1 MKNIINLFLILVCFL
16 ATSCEGTKNALQGSN
31 RGERS
36 DEFLVKKKN
45 PLSMPPDFNELP
57 VPLDKNVINSKETET
72 DLKNKLKVTTK
83 VKKTD
88 NNKPKSLEQSILEKI
103 N

>member
-1 MKNIINLFLILVCFL
+1 MKNIIIFFLILTCL
-16 ATSCEGTKNALQGSN
+16 STASCQGTKDALQGKN

-36 DEFLVKKKN
+36 DEFLVQKKN

-57 VPLDKNVINSKETET
+57 VPLDENVSATNETEK
-72 DLKNKLKVTTK
+72 DLKDKLKVTKK
-83 VKKTD
+83 VKKKE
-88 NNKPKSLEQSILEKI
+88 NNKSKSLEQSILEKI

>member
-1 MKNIINLFLILVCFL
+1 
-16 ATSCEGTKNALQGSN
+16 
-31 RGERS
+31 
-36 DEFLVKKKN
+36 
-45 PLSMPPDFNELP
+45 MPPDFNELP
-57 VPLDKNVINSKETET
+57 VPLDKNVIKSKETET

>member
-1 MKNIINLFLILVCFL
+1 MKNILSLFLILAFL
-16 ATSCEGTKNALQGSN
+16 FVTSCQGTKNALQGKN
-31 RGERS
+31 RGERN
-36 DEFLVKKKN
+36 DEFLVQKKN

-57 VPLDKNVINSKETET
+57 VPLDENLITTKETET

-83 VKKTD
+83 VKKTE
-88 NNKPKSLEQSILEKI
+88 NNKTKSLEQSILEKI

>member
-1 MKNIINLFLILVCFL
+1 MKNIVNLFLIIVCFFV
-16 ATSCEGTKNALQGSN
+16 TSCQGTKDALQGKS

-36 DEFLVKKKN
+36 DEFLVQKKN

-57 VPLDKNVINSKETET
+57 VPLDENIIETQESENG
-72 DLKNKLKVTTK
+72 LKDKLKVSTK
-83 VKKTD
+83 VKKSE
-88 NNKPKSLEQSILEKI
+88 NNKSKSLEQSIIEKI